1 MKLGIIGPGFLGTII
16 KWRFEKCH
24 EVMLFRRNDPLDS
37 INDCDLLII
46 CVAPRSR
53 DEYEACYIGTCRNVI
68 YHLKKPI
75 PIIYTS
81 STSVYGPK
89 NGQLVDETSIAEP
102 KNEGQKILLDAEQI
116 ILKNP
121 LTTVIRLG
129 EIYGYMRDIAI
140 RVKNTAYFP
149 SDGSNIANIIHVDD
163 IVGAISHIYENKLF
177 GLYNLVSDTHCTRKE
192 LYTYIANALN
202 LSAPEFDPKLPQ
214 MHGDNK
220 LVSNEK
226 IKKSGY
232 LFKYPHYEVPL
243 ATAFSFCPNDTF
255 LFYPLISGF
264 IESDINIMPFLADVE
279 TLNKQAEA
287 STYPITK
294 LSFYALSK
302 LNDYIHLEVGAA
314 LGHGVGPKVIAKKH
328 FTLDQIKDLK
338 IAIPGKNT
346 TANLLTKIFLPKPK
360 EVIYCTYD
368 QIFDLISSDQV
379 DVGVI
384 IHEQRFC
391 FKDSGFKEIIDLGNK
406 WEKETL
412 LPLPLGCIAVK
423 KSLGPLLHEKIN
435 EALKKSLNFA
445 LKYPESCMEYILK
458 NAQVKDEKITKDHI
472 DLYVNQETLK
482 LSDQGKEAIGL
493 LDSFARKFN

>member
-16 KWRFEKCH
+16 KWRFKKNH
-24 EVMLFRRNDPLDS
+24 EVVLFGRNDSLKT
-37 INDCDLLII
+37 INDFDLIII
-46 CVAPRSR
+46 CVAPRSKE
-53 DEYEACYIGTCRNVI
+53 EYEACYVGTCQNVI
-68 YHLKKPI
+68 SHLKKPI

-102 KNEGQKILLDAEQI
+102 KNAGQKILLDAEQI

-121 LTTVIRLG
+121 LTTVLRLG
-129 EIYGYMRDIAI
+129 EIYGYMRDIAS
-140 RVKNTAYFP
+140 RVINTSCFP

-163 IVGAISHIYENKLF
+163 IVGAIHYIYANKLF
-177 GLYNLVSDTHCTRKE
+177 GLYNLVSDTHSTRKE

-202 LSAPEFDPKLPQ
+202 LPAPKFDPHLPQ

-243 ATAFSFCPNDTF
+243 TAAFSFCPNDTF
-255 LFYPLISGF
+255 LFYPLISGI
-264 IESDINIMPFLADVE
+264 IESDVNIMPILGDVE
-279 TLNKQAEA
+279 FLNMQAES

-302 LNDYIHLEVGAA
+302 LSQYINLEVGNA
-314 LGHGVGPKVIAKKH
+314 LGHGVGPKVVAKNN
-328 FTLDQIKDLK
+328 FTAHQIKDLK

-346 TANLLTKIFLPKPK
+346 TANLLTKIFIRPKN
-360 EVIYCTYD
+360 VVYCTYD
-368 QIFDLISSDQV
+368 QIFDLLSKGQV
-379 DVGVI
+379 DLGVI

-391 FKDSGFKEIIDLGNK
+391 FKDAGFKEIMDLGNK
-406 WEKETL
+406 WEEETR

-423 KSLGPLLHEKIN
+423 KSLGPLLYQKIN
-435 EALKKSLNFA
+435 EALKKSLEFA
-445 LKYPESCMEYILK
+445 LEHPESCMEYILK
-458 NAQVKDEKITKDHI
+458 NAQVKNEQIVRDHI
-472 DLYVNQETLK
+472 NLYINQETAK
-482 LSDQGKEAIGL
+482 LSNQGKRAIDL
-493 LDSFARKFN
+493 LNSFAITYK